1 MRLFTRFVDAAAL
14 FPPAC
19 APMEEALP
27 AYRAA
32 ATTTDP
38 VVGRF
43 LCPASRIAELRTHL
57 IPEDLLD
64 LGLIADTGV
73 AELPKALDA
82 ARSEP
87 RVRLGSVEI
96 TLPEEADQARAAAVT
111 IARLPSDVPTYI
123 EVRRAPGWRDIL
135 DRLAAARARGAPL
148 GAKLRTGGLA
158 AEAFPST
165 AELAAFIA
173 ACAERD
179 MPFKCAAGLHH
190 AVRHTDPATG
200 LTHHGF
206 LNVLLAVSRAA
217 TPAYDHFMTPLEHTL
232 QQILDRTD
240 TAAIASDAAAVAAAV
255 AGTAPPPEAVRRLLT
270 SISSCDIDSPRTE
283 LTGLGL
289 VQSGDTGNIDP
300 HDDGFVG

>member
-1 MRLFTRFVDAAAL
+1 MSLFTRLFDDAAL
-14 FPPAC
+14 FSPSC
-19 APMEEALP
+19 APMDEALP

-32 ATTTDP
+32 AAAPDP

-57 IPEDLLD
+57 VPEDLLD
-64 LGLIADTGV
+64 LGLIADTDL
-73 AELPKALDA
+73 ADLPKALDA
-82 ARSEP
+82 VRSEP
-87 RVRLGSVEI
+87 RVRLVAVEI
-96 TLPEEADQARAAAVT
+96 ALPEDADQARAAAVT

-135 DRLAAARARGAPL
+135 GRLAAARARGAPL
-148 GAKLRTGGLA
+148 GAKLRTGGLVG
-158 AEAFPST
+158 EAFPST

-179 MPFKCAAGLHH
+179 VPFKCTAGLHH

-200 LTHHGF
+200 IRHHGF
-206 LNVLLAVSRAA
+206 LNLLLAVSRAA
-217 TPAYDHFMTPLEHTL
+217 TPAYDHFMQPLERTL

-240 TAAIASDAAAVAAAV
+240 VTAMTTDANSTP
-255 AGTAPPPEAVRRLLT
+255 GETTRRLLT
-270 SISSCDIDSPRTE
+270 SIGSCDINSPRAD
-283 LTGLGL
+283 LTRLGL
-289 VQSGDTGNIDP
+289 VGLGDLGKIGP